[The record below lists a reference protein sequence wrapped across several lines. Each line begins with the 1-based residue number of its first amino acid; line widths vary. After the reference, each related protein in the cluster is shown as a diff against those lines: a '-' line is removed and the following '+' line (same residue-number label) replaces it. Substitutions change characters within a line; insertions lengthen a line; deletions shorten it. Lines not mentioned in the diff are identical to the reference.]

1 MKIKI
6 TKFKLTRLCVALIA
20 TFMFIP
26 IESFAQSNESSK
38 PKKQTTYKKA
48 RVLQT
53 ATAKKIAKVTEA
65 LERVKIVEVEDKN
78 KESETFGQM
87 IPTEEPDPDY
97 FTAKKI
103 LLEMRSKAQDM
114 KSYDRSILWNYW
126 GYIYY
131 TEEADKKKFRRC
143 RLLFGN

>member
-6 TKFKLTRLCVALIA
+6 TKFKLTRLCVVLA
-20 TFMFIP
+20 TIFIFTP

-65 LERVKIVEVEDKN
+65 LERV
-78 KESETFGQM
+78 
-87 IPTEEPDPDY
+87 
-97 FTAKKI
+97 
-103 LLEMRSKAQDM
+103 
-114 KSYDRSILWNYW
+114 
-126 GYIYY
+126 
-131 TEEADKKKFRRC
+131 
-143 RLLFGN
+143 

>member
-6 TKFKLTRLCVALIA
+6 TKFNLTRLCVALIA

-26 IESFAQSNESSK
+26 IESFAQSNESNK

-65 LERVKIVEVEDKN
+65 LEKRGAYHIKAPFPFGEEGTTLWLQAIAKAFNVDKIK
-78 KESETFGQM
+78 T
-87 IPTEEPDPDY
+87 P
-97 FTAKKI
+97 
-103 LLEMRSKAQDM
+103 
-114 KSYDRSILWNYW
+114 
-126 GYIYY
+126 
-131 TEEADKKKFRRC
+131 
-143 RLLFGN
+143 RLNSGLFYLFK